1 MKNLLVN
8 IVKYESYIVFN
19 YKKSR
24 KKIFLSTLFFLIIPF
39 CFTHAETLKTTIIV
53 DANADR
59 HAISPLIYG
68 ISFGTTTALKD
79 LRSPLNRSGGNN
91 ASTYNWNLDARNAG
105 KDWYYESL
113 ACDPAIIYDQFNDHF
128 ISLTQLANAAAMLT
142 IPMLEWSAKLGPNRH
157 PLASFS
163 ISKYGPQEENDP
175 NFFDA
180 GNGVLTDGNPISN
193 ADPNDAA
200 VPNTVL
206 SQKNRIIQL
215 SNIWSRKNTH
225 YYILDNEPSI
235 WHLAHRNLQ
244 PIGIHAD
251 EFLKK
256 TLNYSKMIK
265 ETDKN
270 AQVVA
275 PEEWG
280 WLGYHYSGYDQYNAA
295 THGLEH
301 APDRSKLMQ
310 DMDYIPWLL
319 SKWKEAGHPVDI
331 FSLHFYPQEGEY
343 SESSDRSIEL
353 ARNRSTR
360 VLWDPNYK
368 DPTWINAVVEL
379 IPLMRRWVNEYYI
392 PGTPIALTEY
402 NWGGD
407 ELMNGATAQADLL
420 GIFGREK
427 LDIAT
432 RWATPNAN
440 TPVYKAMKLYR
451 DYDDRGGDFGDISI
465 KTTVTNPDLVSAFSA
480 VRQKDNSITIMII
493 NKQLEHDADI
503 TLFLQNIPQNGNY
516 KIWQLAKNKISTLS
530 ENHYK
535 NGMLQST
542 LPPQSVT
549 LFVIAQNSH

>member
-1 MKNLLVN
+1 
-8 IVKYESYIVFN
+8 
-19 YKKSR
+19 
-24 KKIFLSTLFFLIIPF
+24 
-39 CFTHAETLKTTIIV
+39 
-53 DANADR
+53 
-59 HAISPLIYG
+59 
-68 ISFGTTTALKD
+68 
-79 LRSPLNRSGGNN
+79 
-91 ASTYNWNLDARNAG
+91 
-105 KDWYYESL
+105 
-113 ACDPAIIYDQFNDHF
+113 
-128 ISLTQLANAAAMLT
+128 
-142 IPMLEWSAKLGPNRH
+142 
-157 PLASFS
+157 
-163 ISKYGPQEENDP
+163 
-175 NFFDA
+175 
-180 GNGVLTDGNPISN
+180 
-193 ADPNDAA
+193 
-200 VPNTVL
+200 
-206 SQKNRIIQL
+206 
-215 SNIWSRKNTH
+215 
-225 YYILDNEPSI
+225 
-235 WHLAHRNLQ
+235 
-244 PIGIHAD
+244 
-251 EFLKK
+251 
-256 TLNYSKMIK
+256 
-265 ETDKN
+265 
-270 AQVVA
+270 
-275 PEEWG
+275 
-280 WLGYHYSGYDQYNAA
+280 
-295 THGLEH
+295 
-301 APDRSKLMQ
+301 
-310 DMDYIPWLL
+310 MDYIPWLL